1 MRYGTFTYPWY
12 LIKNLLKNF
21 LMFLMHEAINQIR
34 HTTGTGNPQLD
45 QDIVQLVEYSKGVFE
60 KYSRHI
66 SKTDICAALKNKTLV
81 ELGPGDTMATG
92 LFFLA
97 YGAAR
102 VVCFDRFK
110 LIVNS
115 QKNTLI
121 ARQILSILPEPQQL
135 QLQTILS
142 FDNQGQM
149 SLDITRLQYQHS
161 LDEKIGLENNSVDI
175 IVSNAVLEH
184 VQNLNALFASMYR
197 ILKPGGLMVHA
208 ADLKSHDLHHTTELD
223 FLTVPDWL
231 WWLMTFYRGAPNRK
245 RWSHYKNLLDVHGF
259 ELSFLKFTST
269 LPAESI
275 RTFQLKYPKH
285 AKQFSDEDLS
295 CGGFLFAARMP

>member
-1 MRYGTFTYPWY
+1 M
-12 LIKNLLKNF
+12 
-21 LMFLMHEAINQIR
+21 R

-45 QDIVQLVEYSKGVFE
+45 HDIIQLVEYSKAVFE
-60 KYSRHI
+60 KYCRYMAKKDMS
-66 SKTDICAALKNKTLV
+66 TTLNNKTIV
-81 ELGPGDTMATG
+81 ELGPGDSMATAF
-92 LFFLA
+92 FFLA
-97 YGAAR
+97 YGAKR

-110 LIVNS
+110 LLQNTA
-115 QKNTLI
+115 KNTLI
-121 ARQILSILPEPQQL
+121 AQQVLSILPEQQR
-135 QLQTILS
+135 QHLQTILS
-142 FDNQGQM
+142 FDDQKQVRWNP
-149 SLDITRLQYQHS
+149 IRLQYLHNRN
-161 LDEKIGLENNSVDI
+161 ENITLENGSIDI

-184 VQNLNALFASMYR
+184 VQNLDVLFSHMYR
-197 ILKPGGLMVHA
+197 ILKPEGIMVHA

-259 ELSFLKFTST
+259 ERTFFKVTST

-275 RTFQLKYPKH
+275 RTLRLKYPEH

-295 CGGFLFAARMP
+295 CGGFLFAARKP

>member
-1 MRYGTFTYPWY
+1 MRYCTLTYPWY

-21 LMFLMHEAINQIR
+21 LMFLMPAAINRIR

-60 KYSRHI
+60 KYCRHI
-66 SKTDICAALKNKTLV
+66 SQTDICAALKNKTIV

-115 QKNTLI
+115 PKNTLI
-121 ARQILSILPEPQQL
+121 ARQILSILQQL
-135 QLQTILS
+135 ILQTILS

-149 SLDITRLQYQHS
+149 SLDRTRLQYQHS
-161 LDEKIGLENNSVDI
+161 LNEKIGLENNSVDI

-184 VQNLNALFASMYR
+184 VQNLDALFASMYR

-245 RWSHYKNLLDVHGF
+245 RWSHYKNLLDAHDFKLTFFKVTSRF
-259 ELSFLKFTST
+259 PLEAIST
-269 LPAESI
+269 LRLS
-275 RTFQLKYPKH
+275 YPEH
-285 AKQFSDEDLS
+285 AKRFSDEDLS
-295 CGGFLFAARMP
+295 SGGFLFTARKP

>member
-1 MRYGTFTYPWY
+1 
-12 LIKNLLKNF
+12 
-21 LMFLMHEAINQIR
+21 MFLMPAAINRIR

-60 KYSRHI
+60 KYCRHI
-66 SKTDICAALKNKTLV
+66 LKTDICAALKNKTIV
-81 ELGPGDTMATG
+81 ELGPGDTLATG

-102 VVCFDRFK
+102 VVYFDRFK

-115 QKNTLI
+115 PKNTLI
-121 ARQILSILPEPQQL
+121 ARQIISILTEPQRL

-161 LDEKIGLENNSVDI
+161 LNEKIGLENNSVDI

-184 VQNLNALFASMYR
+184 VQNLDALFASMYR
-197 ILKPGGLMVHA
+197 ILKPGGIMVHA

-245 RWSHYKNLLDVHGF
+245 RWSYFKNLLDVYNF
-259 ELSFLKFTST
+259 ELTFLKTTSS
-269 LPAESI
+269 LPSESI
-275 RTFQLKYPKH
+275 RTLRRKYPEH
-285 AKQFSDEDLS
+285 AKRFKDEDLS
-295 CGGFLFAARMP
+295 CGGFLFSARKP

>member
-1 MRYGTFTYPWY
+1 M
-12 LIKNLLKNF
+12 LL
-21 LMFLMHEAINQIR
+21 MPAAINRIR

-60 KYSRHI
+60 KYCRHI
-66 SKTDICAALKNKTLV
+66 SKTAICAALNNKIIV

-115 QKNTLI
+115 PKNTLI
-121 ARQILSILPEPQQL
+121 ARQILSILPETQRQHL
-135 QLQTILS
+135 NTILS

-149 SLDITRLQYQHS
+149 NLDISRLQYQHS
-161 LDEKIGLENNSVDI
+161 LNEKIRLANNSVDI

-184 VQNLNALFASMYR
+184 VQNLDALFASMYR

-208 ADLKSHDLHHTTELD
+208 ADLKSHELHHTTELD

-245 RWSHYKNLLDVHGF
+245 RWSYYKNLLDAHDF
-259 ELSFLKFTST
+259 KLTFFKITST

-275 RTFQLKYPKH
+275 CTLRLTYPQH
-285 AKQFSDEDLS
+285 AKRFNDEDLS
-295 CGGFLFAARMP
+295 CGGFLFSARKP